1 MSDPLLD
8 SFPCAAAVVDERGN
22 AIDTNEQWRETFGTS
37 TVLADALAQRLLE
50 HTIREVFA
58 GHVVRATPIIHA
70 WHDRWYQTRVTKPV
84 SRADGVVVSHEDV
97 TAFKSSQHQARELL
111 EATSGALGPALL
123 RAVSRQLAR
132 LCGSRYAFVAI
143 LDRDRPQMLQC
154 TAFWDEVAQKF
165 EPDFTCQLAGTPC
178 ERVIGKSMTI
188 ISSGVGQRFPED
200 EKIRLLG
207 IEGYLGMP
215 LNSPEGEPMGL
226 VAAAHTA
233 RLDTAIDP
241 QLLNGLATRA
251 GAELSRSR
259 AEHALRD
266 SQERLKLA
274 LVGTDDGVFDW
285 DIPSGRVRGNA
296 RLTGMLGYMPAE
308 VPDMKAWEAL
318 AHPDDRELVNKA
330 IIAHFKGETPLY
342 KAEIR
347 MRAKDGSWRWVLD
360 RGKVVERDEK
370 GRAIR
375 MTGLHTDI
383 EDRKRLET
391 QVQISGRM
399 ASVGTLAATLAHEMN
414 TPLSYLATGLT
425 ALSAATDVQG
435 REEALEMA
443 REGAQRIRQ
452 VVSDVKTFSHVDP
465 YAARQHVDITE
476 VVERAV
482 RLARHLI
489 EPRGRLEVSLPS
501 NLPRAFAHDAQLSH
515 VFLNLLV
522 NAAQSLPND
531 GKRHVVRVIGRTDEK
546 GWILIEVQDTGH
558 GISAAVGSHIF
569 EPFFTTRPAGEGT
582 GLGLALCQNVV
593 SGLGGEIT
601 FTSVPGDTRFKVS
614 LPPAEATKEA
624 AAPVRPPPSAP
635 PLPQRSR
642 KVLVIDDHTAMGT
655 SLQLM
660 LRGEHEV
667 DAVTSAEAALERME
681 AVLYDVILCDVMMP
695 GVTGMDLYRRVLE
708 FNPRLAERFVFM
720 TGGATTAS
728 VQRFL
733 DSSRRRVLE
742 KPFASETLRAVLR
755 D

>member
-8 SFPCAAAVVDERGN
+8 SFPCAAAVVDGDARPIE
-22 AIDTNEQWRETFGTS
+22 TNEAWREIFGEATA
-37 TVLADALAQRLLE
+37 LQDPLAQRLLE
-50 HTIREVFA
+50 YTVREVLG
-58 GHVVRATPIIHA
+58 GHVVRPTPIIHA
-70 WHDRWYQTRVTKPV
+70 WGDRWFQTRVTKPI
-84 SRADGVVVSHEDV
+84 SREHGVVVSHEDV
-97 TAFKSSQHQARELL
+97 TAFRSTQAQARELL
-111 EATSGALGPALL
+111 AATSGAVGPSLL
-123 RAVSRQLAR
+123 RAVTRQLAR
-132 LCGSRYAFVAI
+132 LTHCRYAWIGI
-143 LDRDRPQMLQC
+143 LDRDRPNRIAC
-154 TAFWDEVAQKF
+154 TAIWDEEKKVFLRDF
-165 EPDFTCQLAGTPC
+165 ECLLEGTPC
-178 ERVIGKSMTI
+178 SLVVGKSLTL
-188 ISSGVGQRFPED
+188 ISSGVAQRFPEAS
-200 EKIRLLG
+200 ELSALG
-207 IEGYLGMP
+207 IDAYLGLP
-215 LNSPEGEPMGL
+215 LSSPDGEPMGL
-226 VAAAHTA
+226 LSAGHTS

-241 QLLNGLATRA
+241 ELLNGLATRA
-251 GAELSRSR
+251 GAELSRARSE
-259 AEHALRD
+259 AQLRD

-285 DIPSGRVRGNA
+285 DIPSGKVRGNA

-308 VPDMKAWEAL
+308 LPDWKAWSAIS
-318 AHPDDRELVNKA
+318 HPDDREAVRKEML
-330 IIAHFKGETPLY
+330 AHFKGETPLY
-342 KAEIR
+342 RAEVR
-347 MRAKDGSWRWVLD
+347 LRAKDGTWRWILD

-370 GRAIR
+370 GTAVR

-425 ALSAATDVQG
+425 ALSAATDPQG
-435 REEALEMA
+435 REEALTMA

-465 YAARQHVDITE
+465 YATRIRVDITR
-476 VVERAV
+476 VIERAV
-482 RLARHLI
+482 RLARHLV
-489 EPRGRLEVSLPS
+489 EPRGRLEVQLAT
-501 NLPRAFAHDAQLSH
+501 NLPDAWAHDAQLSH

-531 GKRHVVRVIGRTDEK
+531 GDKHLVRITGSRDAR
-546 GWILIEVQDTGH
+546 GWIVVEVNDTGH
-558 GISAAVGSHIF
+558 GITADVGRHIF

-593 SGLGGEIT
+593 RGLGGEIS
-601 FTSVPGDTRFKVS
+601 FTSAPGNTTFRVA
-614 LPPAEATKEA
+614 LPPAKEEEATP
-624 AAPVRPPPSAP
+624 APVEVKVESSTAMA
-635 PLPQRSR
+635 SR
-642 KVLVIDDHTAMGT
+642 RVLVIDDHTAMGT

-660 LRGEHEV
+660 LRGEHDV

-742 KPFASETLRAVLR
+742 KPFASDTLRAVLR
-755 D
+755 G

>member
-8 SFPCAAAVVDERGN
+8 SFTCAAAVIDERGS
-22 AIDTNEQWRETFGTS
+22 AIETNGPWRETFGAS
-37 TVLADALAQRLLE
+37 LALEDPLAQRMLE
-50 HTIREVFA
+50 RTVKEMFA
-58 GHVVRATPIIHA
+58 GTELRATPITHA
-70 WHDRWYQTRVTKPV
+70 WGERLFQTRVTRVAP
-84 SRADGVVVSHEDV
+84 RTLVVSHEDV
-97 TAFKSSQHQARELL
+97 TALKNSEHQARELL
-111 EATSGALGPALL
+111 EATSGAAGPALL

-132 LCGSRYAFVAI
+132 LIGARYAWVGI
-143 LDRDRPQMLQC
+143 LDLDQPDLVHC
-154 TAFWDEVAQKF
+154 TAFWDQELKVFK
-165 EPDFTCQLAGTPC
+165 PDFVCSLAGTPC
-178 ERVIGKSMTI
+178 AQVIGKSLTI
-188 ISSGVGQRFPED
+188 ITSGVRARFPGDVEFSS
-200 EKIRLLG
+200 LQ
-207 IEGYLGMP
+207 IEGYLGIP
-215 LNSPEGEPMGL
+215 LNSLDGEPMGL

-233 RLDTAIDP
+233 PLDNPIDP

-251 GAELSRSR
+251 GAEIARSR
-259 AEHALRD
+259 AEKALRE

-285 DIPSGRVRGNA
+285 DISSGKVRGNA
-296 RLTGMLGYMPAE
+296 RLTGMLGYMPGE
-308 VPDMKAWEAL
+308 LLDMAAWEAI
-318 AHPDDRELVNKA
+318 AHPDDRAKVAGEIA
-330 IIAHFKGETPLY
+330 AHFRGETTLY
-342 KAEIR
+342 RAEVR
-347 MRAKDGSWRWVLD
+347 LRAKDGTWRWILD

-370 GRAIR
+370 GRAVR

-383 EDRKRLET
+383 EERKRLET

-425 ALSAATDVQG
+425 ALSAATDPEG
-435 REEALEMA
+435 REEALKMA

-465 YAARQHVDITE
+465 SAARTQVDITE

-489 EPRGRLEVSLPS
+489 EPRGTLEVFLPT

-522 NAAQSLPND
+522 NAGQSLPND
-531 GKRHVVRVIGRTDEK
+531 GNRHLVRVRGRTDDR
-546 GWILIEVQDTGH
+546 GWIVIEVHDTGH
-558 GISAAVGSHIF
+558 GIPPEVARHIF

-582 GLGLALCQNVV
+582 GLGLVLCQNVV
-593 SGLGGEIT
+593 RGLGGEIS
-601 FTSVPGDTRFKVS
+601 FTSVVGDTTFQVA
-614 LPPAEATKEA
+614 LPPADKQAVE
-624 AAPVRPPPSAP
+624 PPPPAP
-635 PLPQRSR
+635 AALVAAQAPR

-681 AVLYDVILCDVMMP
+681 SVVYDVILCDVMMP

-720 TGGATTAS
+720 TGGATSAS

-742 KPFASETLRAVLR
+742 KPFASDTLRAVLR